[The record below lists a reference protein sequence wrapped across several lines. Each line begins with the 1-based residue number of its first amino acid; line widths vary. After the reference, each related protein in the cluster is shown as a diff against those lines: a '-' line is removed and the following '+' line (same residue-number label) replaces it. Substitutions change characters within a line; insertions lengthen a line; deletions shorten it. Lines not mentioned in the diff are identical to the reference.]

1 MRHLP
6 NLISLIRLGLVWP
19 VAWGLVNGHYRLALA
34 CFVIAGLSDGL
45 DGLLARRFDWASKL
59 GKVLDPVADKLLL
72 MTVFILCAWRGL
84 TPWWLAGAAVV
95 RDLTIGGGAILFRAL
110 VGPLHG
116 QATGISK
123 INTLV
128 QLVYLVSVMT
138 HAIWDRPP
146 RELVNVLVGVVL
158 VTTVLS
164 GADYVIRFARRAM
177 AAPGGRARHPF

>member
-6 NLISLIRLGLVWP
+6 NLISLIRLALVWP
-19 VAWGLVNGHYRLALA
+19 VAWGLVNAQYRLALT

-45 DGLLARRFDWASKL
+45 DGFLARRFDWASAL

-72 MTVFILCAWRGL
+72 MTVFILCAWLGL
-84 TPWWLAGAAVV
+84 TPWWLAGAAVA
-95 RDLTIGGGAILFRAL
+95 RDLTIGLGAIVFRAL

-138 HAIWDRPP
+138 HAIWQQPP
-146 RELVNVLVGVVL
+146 RGALNVLVGLVL
-158 VTTVLS
+158 ATTVLS
-164 GADYVIRFARRAM
+164 GAGYVITFARRAM
-177 AAPGGRARHPF
+177 AAPARHPS